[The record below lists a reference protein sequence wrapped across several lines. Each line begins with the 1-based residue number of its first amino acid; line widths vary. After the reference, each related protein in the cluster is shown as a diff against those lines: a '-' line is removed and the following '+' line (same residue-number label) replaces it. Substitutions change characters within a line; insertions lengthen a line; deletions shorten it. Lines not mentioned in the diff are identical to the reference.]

1 MRSQISRRQLLQLL
15 GAGTA
20 GAALTACVPAAPAGA
35 PAAADEAAAE
45 PMGFDWQRYAG
56 TELRYVGETQPLS
69 DHVLSIL
76 PKFEEMTGIKVNTE
90 ILPWAQMVQKIRVEL
105 MASNEDMDVFQL
117 PAGAEERNVWFD
129 AGWLNDIGPWVDDPS
144 MTHEDYDLWEDM
156 GRDYLM
162 AGYSSRGSLVSVPMQ
177 MSAMIGYYRKDL
189 FEEYGIDGPPTTFEE
204 LEAAAATV
212 QEQSGGEV
220 FGITMR
226 GKPPVPTSVFKG
238 FLGGMGIM
246 WEDDEGIPLMDS
258 DEAIAAFD
266 FYGKLLRLY
275 GPPGSPNIDHVG
287 AVNIFSQGK
296 AGMIIDDA
304 VFRKDFQDP
313 SKSTVAGNIGYFLMP
328 AGPNGQRASAGG
340 WSITVGGLSQK
351 KEASWYLLQFISN
364 KESMLKYVLDG
375 GAVPRRSPYETE
387 AYKTQATQDDLD
399 FVQVLLDSRAIG
411 DFSPPA
417 PPSIINLMRAR
428 ESIAQVIVTS
438 IEGGDVVAAA
448 QKSQQELLEML
459 EEQEE

>member
-1 MRSQISRRQLLQLL
+1 M
-15 GAGTA
+15 GADGS
-20 GAALTACVPAAPAGA
+20 
-35 PAAADEAAAE
+35 E
-45 PMGFDWQRYAG
+45 
-56 TELRYVGETQPLS
+56 
-69 DHVLSIL
+69 
-76 PKFEEMTGIKVNTE
+76 
-90 ILPWAQMVQKIRVEL
+90 IRVEL
-105 MASNEDMDVFQL
+105 MAGNEDMDVYQL

-162 AGYSSRGSLVSVPMQ
+162 KGYASRGSLVSVPMQ

-204 LEAAAATV
+204 LEAAAQTV
-212 QEQSGGEV
+212 QEMSGGEV

-246 WEDDEGIPLMDS
+246 WEDEDGVPLIDS
-258 DEAIAAFD
+258 EEAIAAFD
-266 FYGKLLRLY
+266 FYGRLLRLY

-313 SKSTVAGNIGYFLMP
+313 SKSVVAGNIGYFLMP

-340 WSITVGGLSQK
+340 WSITVGGLSEK

-387 AYKTQATQDDLD
+387 AYKTQATEDDLAYT
-399 FVQVLLDSRAIG
+399 QVLLDSRAIG

-438 IEGGDVVAAA
+438 IEGGDVRAAA
-448 QKSQQELLEML
+448 ERSQQELLEML